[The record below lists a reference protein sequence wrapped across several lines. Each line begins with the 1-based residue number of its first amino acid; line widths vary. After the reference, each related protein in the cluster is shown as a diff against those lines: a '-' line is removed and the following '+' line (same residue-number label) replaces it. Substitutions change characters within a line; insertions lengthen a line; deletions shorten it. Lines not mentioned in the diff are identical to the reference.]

1 MATVETPIDFDELV
15 AAHTGGMVPSDIA
28 PFAGSDRLRPD
39 GRPKAELRAELRQ
52 IPDAR
57 NAVTVLLALAFPPA
71 IVAVVILAA
80 NPLVTIA
87 AFPLMAIA
95 QNRMYILH
103 HEAAHRLLFSNR
115 KINDVLG
122 ITVLG
127 WIPLGTGTHH
137 YRRGHSNHHRD
148 EFGPKEPDFLLY
160 SFYPIAKSSL
170 RRKLRR
176 DFFGVSAYRQ
186 LKPRILGLFKP
197 KFFRNSARFFG
208 MQIAVFAAFFAA
220 GAPWLYLLIWVL
232 PYLSVYQVLNRL
244 RSIAEH
250 GGMTRSSD
258 RRETSHH
265 VQQGV
270 LSRILAPL
278 SVGYHVAHHVDSGV
292 PLRNLPRFHQ
302 ILVEDGYL
310 TDDLVWPNYRSLWK
324 ALVAQSDA
332 PSTAAA

>member
-1 MATVETPIDFDELV
+1 MTTVDTPTFDELV
-15 AAHTGGMVPSDIA
+15 AAHTGGMVPADL
-28 PFAGSDRLRPD
+28 PDFAGSERLRPD
-39 GRPKAELRAELRQ
+39 GRPRAELRAELRR
-52 IPDAR
+52 IPNAR
-57 NAVTVLLALAFPPA
+57 NALTVALALVYPPLIIAFV
-71 IVAVVILAA
+71 IWSSNIVVAV
-80 NPLVTIA
+80 A

-115 KINDVLG
+115 KINDVVG
-122 ITVLG
+122 VTVLG

-160 SFYPIAKSSL
+160 SFYPITSASL

-176 DFFGVSAYRQ
+176 DAVGISAYRQ
-186 LKPRILGLFKP
+186 LKPRFTGIFQRKY
-197 KFFRNSARFFG
+197 FINSARFFG
-208 MQIAVFAAFFAA
+208 MQLAVFALFFAA
-220 GAPWLYLLIWVL
+220 GSPWLYPLLWVL
-232 PYLSVYQVLNRL
+232 PYITVYQVMNRL

-265 VQQGV
+265 VRQGI
-270 LSRILAPL
+270 LSRIMAPL

-292 PLRNLPRFHQ
+292 PLRNLPRFHR

-310 TDDLVWPNYRSLWK
+310 SNDIIWPNYRTLWI

-332 PSTAAA
+332 PSTVAA